1 MKYVVIGA
9 GRQGVAAAYDLAVFG
24 GADQIQLLDIDKDAA
39 EGGAARLNR
48 LLGREVAKGA
58 AADAGNIGAVR
69 PYLEEAKGCISSVHF
84 TFNLALTRLA
94 IEKGVHLTDFGGN
107 TGVVRQQLEL
117 DGEARAAGVCV
128 VPDCGMGPGLNI
140 SLGTYVM
147 SLLEEP
153 KEVLIWD
160 GGLPQDP
167 QPPWNYACAFALGG
181 LTNEYDGDALLP
193 ARRPRHAGSLL
204 LRLRVA
210 GVPGAHRPPRGVRD
224 LRRPLNL
231 AVDLRGQ
238 ARSASR
244 TRRSATRGT
253 WRSSRPSRTSA
264 CWASNPI
271 DVGGQQVVPRDVFH
285 ALLAPQIQR
294 EDFKDV
300 CVMRVKGIGLTKGRS
315 AEAVVELVD
324 RYDEKTGFTAMQRLT
339 GWHASIML
347 IAAVN
352 RQVRPGVVS
361 VEQALP
367 GKTIVDESRRR
378 GFNIEER
385 VRVAGK
391 QDGRRRLRDRCAARA
406 DPRRDLPAVGGG
418 SRRDGVR
425 PLQRRAARDA
435 LGRQP
440 AAPGGAGRGSD
451 WLATAKATASARASR
466 GAKSPW
472 WASARY
478 SHRPGVAGAGT
489 PGELIGHV
497 LAAAA
502 ADGCRLAVLFSE
514 IAPSYYEQFGF
525 RTVPLRQV
533 LLGTRKTPSPKGI
546 ALRSGDPRDVPALA
560 EMNAMQADGFR
571 FTLLRD
577 PTYIAYAHR
586 EEAASGGLRPAGTPR
601 RSSSSSWKKAAGRRP
616 TRWCWK
622 SASTG

>member
-9 GRQGVAAAYDLAVFG
+9 GRQGVAAAYDLAMFG
-24 GADQIQLLDIDKDAA
+24 GADQIQLLDLDKDAA

-48 LLGREVAKGA
+48 LLGRDVARGA

-69 PYLEEAKGCISSVHF
+69 PYLEGAKGCISSVHF

-117 DGEARAAGVCV
+117 DGDARAAGVSV

-181 LTNEYDGDALLP
+181 LTNEYDGDAYFLRDGRVTPVPCFSGYELLEFP
-193 ARRPRHAGSLL
+193 EPIGRLEAFVTSGGLSTAPWTFEGKLVRLENKTLRYPGHVAQFKAFADLGLL
-204 LRLRVA
+204 GLE
-210 GVPGAHRPPRGVRD
+210 
-224 LRRPLNL
+224 
-231 AVDLRGQ
+231 
-238 ARSASR
+238 
-244 TRRSATRGT
+244 
-253 WRSSRPSRTSA
+253 
-264 CWASNPI
+264 PI
-271 DVGGQQVVPRDVFH
+271 NMGGQQVVPRDVFH

-300 CVMRVKGIGLTKGRS
+300 CVMRVKGIGLTKGRP

-324 RYDEKTGFTAMQRLT
+324 RYDDRTGFTAMQRLT

-378 GFNIEER
+378 GFAIEDR
-385 VRVAGK
+385 V
-391 QDGRRRLRDRCAARA
+391 
-406 DPRRDLPAVGGG
+406 
-418 SRRDGVR
+418 
-425 PLQRRAARDA
+425 
-435 LGRQP
+435 
-440 AAPGGAGRGSD
+440 
-451 WLATAKATASARASR
+451 
-466 GAKSPW
+466 
-472 WASARY
+472 
-478 SHRPGVAGAGT
+478 
-489 PGELIGHV
+489 HV
-497 LAAAA
+497 
-502 ADGCRLAVLFSE
+502 
-514 IAPSYYEQFGF
+514 Q
-525 RTVPLRQV
+525 
-533 LLGTRKTPSPKGI
+533 
-546 ALRSGDPRDVPALA
+546 
-560 EMNAMQADGFR
+560 
-571 FTLLRD
+571 
-577 PTYIAYAHR
+577 
-586 EEAASGGLRPAGTPR
+586 
-601 RSSSSSWKKAAGRRP
+601 
-616 TRWCWK
+616 
-622 SASTG
+622 